1 MWKKIL
7 LILGCL
13 VLIAIVVGGAGITWL
28 FLRKPAMAP
37 PSSIKVAITPE
48 RVARGRYIFV
58 SVADCGRC
66 HSEHDYSRFGYPE
79 VQGGRAIGN
88 DLSEIVKE
96 LRPFGIV
103 VAPNLT
109 PDIETGLGT
118 WTDGEKIRAIRDG
131 VDKNG
136 RALFPAM
143 PYQSYRRFCDDDVQ
157 ALVAF
162 LDCLPPVH
170 HPLPQTKLNFPVS
183 LLIKS
188 FPQPS
193 GSVSQLD
200 RSDAKRYGE
209 YLVAVAACEN
219 CHTPVDGSFNSLP
232 GKKLAGGTV
241 FDHPEGKVVSANITP
256 DLETGIGKWSE
267 EFFQKKFYDY
277 KDYAANGPPPVTPQS
292 FTVMPWLA
300 FSGKDPED
308 LSAIYAYLRSVPPVH
323 NPVEVH
329 PGFPKVNATP

>member
-1 MWKKIL
+1 MWKRAL
-7 LILGCL
+7 VVLGYL
-13 VLIAIVVGGAGITWL
+13 VVAALGLGAAGVGWL
-28 FLRKPAMAP
+28 YLRKPAMAAP
-37 PSSIKVAITPE
+37 LNIQVARTPE
-48 RVARGRYIFV
+48 RIARGRYVFV
-58 SVADCGRC
+58 SVADCGAC
-66 HSEHDYSRFGYPE
+66 HSAHDYSRFGPPE
-79 VQGGRAIGN
+79 IEAGRAIGN
-88 DLSEIVKE
+88 NLSELVKE
-96 LRPFGIV
+96 ARAFGTV

-109 PDIETGLGT
+109 PDIETGLGA

-143 PYQSYRRFCDDDVQ
+143 PYQAYRRFTDDDVQ

-162 LDCLPPVH
+162 LDSLPPVR
-170 HPLPQTKLNFPVS
+170 HPLPQTKLNFPLS
-183 LLIKS
+183 LLIKGV
-188 FPQPS
+188 PQPT
-193 GSVSQLD
+193 GSVPQSD
-200 RSDAKRYGE
+200 RSDPKKYGE
-209 YLVAVAACEN
+209 YLVAVGTCER
-219 CHTPVDGSFNSLP
+219 CHTPVDERFNPLP
-232 GKKLAGGTV
+232 GKKFAGGTV

-292 FTVMPWLA
+292 FTIMPWLP

-323 NPVEVH
+323 NSVETH
-329 PGFPKVNATP
+329 PGFPNESAKP